1 MGKKSKKPILS
12 ASSETKS
19 ETSTTAVTP
28 TVASPDS
35 DDIPSSAPPLSATEP
50 PPTPVNLSNLA
61 ELKLA
66 CDDCVKQY
74 FTRTTEFTQSHVHT
88 DVRLLL
94 GWSASLIAF
103 ASAYYGYIVPFE
115 ESKLWVTVG
124 VVLYIILSALQWI
137 YAQYVEKTQIFVG
150 KRRTVSS
157 RISTERLT
165 LSSHIP
171 PSPTASSGFFSS
183 SPPPSA
189 SKPPP
194 PFPSYTLQLSY
205 VHSSNNGKALLHK
218 SEATLTKGFGEMF
231 DTKGVLQKEK
241 LEEAL
246 EDRWKGVVGA

>member
-1 MGKKSKKPILS
+1 MLNMLRRHRS
-12 ASSETKS
+12 
-19 ETSTTAVTP
+19 
-28 TVASPDS
+28 
-35 DDIPSSAPPLSATEP
+35 
-50 PPTPVNLSNLA
+50 
-61 ELKLA
+61 
-66 CDDCVKQY
+66 
-74 FTRTTEFTQSHVHT
+74 
-88 DVRLLL
+88 LL
-94 GWSASLIAF
+94 GNVVQSLHAF
-103 ASAYYGYIVPFE
+103 
-115 ESKLWVTVG
+115 
-124 VVLYIILSALQWI
+124 VLLSPQTPAISNPQS
-137 YAQYVEKTQIFVG
+137 QQQ
-150 KRRTVSS
+150 
-157 RISTERLT
+157 ISTERLT